1 MEVYL
6 KYLFQEYELSEKF
19 LLVKYTMTRITKI
32 DVYLM
37 NILQKGNNNFF
48 FRSFV

>member
-1 MEVYL
+1 MEGYL

-19 LLVKYTMTRITKI
+19 LLAKYTRTFITKI

-37 NILQKGNNNFF
+37 IILTKGNNNFF